1 MPLPPDV
8 IATHDRMLQAEAELC
23 ANIDSVHPI
32 DLAHRR
38 MLVENLQRR
47 IQEYDYAVAEL
58 LPHP

>member
-1 MPLPPDV
+1 MPLPPEV
-8 IATHDRMLQAEAELC
+8 IAAHDRMRQAEAELC
-23 ANIDSVHPI
+23 SDIDSGLPI
-32 DLAHRR
+32 DIARRR